1 MLTPKEIVFESIQ
14 IGIGKVNRKNIIVF
28 ISAILGGFYIGLGFY
43 GYIVASSG
51 FMNTNYSI
59 LGNILGAIVFP
70 VGLVLIIITGA
81 DLFTGN
87 CLIFFGWLDKR
98 FRLWYVFK
106 NLLIVYMGNLVGS
119 LFLVGLIYYSNL
131 SSSEVIKDFI
141 VTVSERKVNINFL
154 EGLTRGILCNILVVL
169 AVYLSYAAKTV
180 SGKIIAAFIPVFLFV
195 LSGYEHSVANMFILP
210 LGYIL
215 QTGND
220 ITILGIL
227 RNLSVVTLGNFIGG
241 ALLIPISYYS
251 IYGKK

>member
-154 EGLTRGILCNILVVL
+154 EGLTRGILCNILVSM
-169 AVYLSYAAKTV
+169 AVYMSYASKTIP
-180 SGKIIAAFIPVFLFV
+180 GKILAAILPVSLFV
-195 LSGYEHSVANMFILP
+195 ICGFEPSVANMFIIP
-210 LGYIL
+210 LGYFS
-215 QTGND
+215 GAD
-220 ITILGIL
+220 ITLKGLFIN
-227 RNLSVVTLGNFIGG
+227 NLLPVTLGNFIGG
-241 ALLIPISYYS
+241 GIIISGAYYLIYR
-251 IYGKK
+251 KK

>member
-180 SGKIIAAFIPVFLFV
+180 SGKIIAAFVPVFLFV